1 MISKAEEPTPTPP
14 TVKPARARKRYA
26 DHSKEWEDLT
36 ASLAAN
42 ASEVP
47 HLETQRVNLEKVLA
61 EFRDLTLQQAA
72 FQANK
77 QKVSLRLQALVD
89 QGMKMATVLRMSLKQ
104 HYGARNDDLV
114 KFGMQPFR
122 GRTRKAV
129 PVTPEPEKPPATEPP
144 DSSKSFA

>member
-1 MISKAEEPTPTPP
+1 MISKADEPTPTPP
-14 TVKPARARKRYA
+14 TAKTPRASKRYA

-42 ASEVP
+42 TVEVP
-47 HLETQRVNLEKVLA
+47 HLEPQRLSLEKVLA

-89 QGMKMATVLRMSLKQ
+89 QGQKLATALRVSLKQ
-104 HYGARNDDLV
+104 HYGTRNEDLV

-122 GRTRKAV
+122 GRTRKAAS
-129 PVTPEPEKPPATEPP
+129 VTPEPEKPPAAEPP
-144 DSSKSFA
+144 ASKTPAT